1 MNSPDKVKIHTKMR
15 ELYGSLLTE
24 HNWKALKDGRKI
36 HMTITLDGPFELWI
50 EEEKVPYNPLANY
63 PVK

>member
-1 MNSPDKVKIHTKMR
+1 MR